1 MPGFVNAIL
10 ALTPSLAFTL
20 PSVFMRF
27 IRDIYAERI
36 RQGRPAISL
45 EFFTPKT
52 EEGDRA
58 LFDRTL
64 PTLMTTRPE
73 FCSVTYGAGGS
84 TRDKT
89 MAMVER
95 IQTQFRVPAM
105 AHLTCVGSNRAQ
117 IAAILADARQRGI
130 RNILALRGDPPAGTA
145 GFTRTEGGFQYA
157 AELVT
162 LVREMGG
169 FSTGVAGFP
178 EGHVECRD
186 GRHVDWER
194 LRAKLD
200 CGADFIVTQLFFD
213 NRYFYEFRDYLTS
226 KLGVQVPIIPGV
238 ISILSSAQIQ
248 KFTAMSGA
256 TIPPTLGQRV
266 EQLKDDDEAV
276 AAFGIEYATAQC
288 ADLLKNGVPGLHF
301 YTLNKAHAATSV
313 LRNLGLAC
321 SC

>member
-1 MPGFVNAIL
+1 
-10 ALTPSLAFTL
+10 
-20 PSVFMRF
+20 MRF
-27 IRDIYAERI
+27 IRDIYAERA
-36 RQGRPAISL
+36 RQGRPVISL

-52 EEGDRA
+52 DEGDRT
-58 LFDRTL
+58 LFERTL
-64 PTLMTTRPE
+64 PTLMTVRPE

-89 MAMVER
+89 IAMVER
-95 IQTQFRVPAM
+95 IQTEFRVPAM

-117 IAAILADARQRGI
+117 ITEILADAGRRGI
-130 RNILALRGDPPAGTA
+130 RNLLALRGDPPAGATA
-145 GFTRTEGGFQYA
+145 FTRPEGGFQYA
-157 AELVT
+157 AELVS

-178 EGHVECRD
+178 EGHVECRE

-194 LRAKLD
+194 LKAKLD

-213 NRYFYEFRDYLTS
+213 NRCFYEFRDYLTT
-226 KLGVQVPIIPGV
+226 KLGVKVPIIPGV

-248 KFTAMSGA
+248 RFTAMSGA
-256 TIPPTLGQRV
+256 TIPPALGQRL
-266 EQLKDDDEAV
+266 EQLKGDDEAV
-276 AAFGIEYATAQC
+276 AAYGIEYASEQC

-301 YTLNKAHAATSV
+301 YTLNKSHAATSV

>member
-1 MPGFVNAIL
+1 
-10 ALTPSLAFTL
+10 
-20 PSVFMRF
+20 MRF
-27 IRDIYAERI
+27 IRDIYAERA
-36 RQGRPAISL
+36 RQGRPVISL

-52 EEGDRA
+52 EEGDRT
-58 LFDRTL
+58 LFGRTL
-64 PTLMTTRPE
+64 PTLMTVRPE

-89 MAMVER
+89 IAMVER
-95 IQTQFRVPAM
+95 IQTEFRVPAM
-105 AHLTCVGSNRAQ
+105 AHLTCVGSNRTQ
-117 IAAILADARQRGI
+117 ITEILTDASRRGI
-130 RNILALRGDPPAGTA
+130 RNLLALRGDPPAGATA
-145 GFTRTEGGFQYA
+145 FTRPEGGFQYA
-157 AELVT
+157 AELVS

-178 EGHVECRD
+178 EGHVECRE

-213 NRYFYEFRDYLTS
+213 NRCFYEFRDYLTGR
-226 KLGVQVPIIPGV
+226 LGVKVPIIPGV
-238 ISILSSAQIQ
+238 ISILSHAQIE
-248 KFTAMSGA
+248 KFTTMSGA
-256 TIPPTLGQRV
+256 SIPPALGQRL
-266 EQLKDDDEAV
+266 EQLKGDDEAV
-276 AAFGIEYATAQC
+276 AAYGIEYATEQC

-301 YTLNKAHAATSV
+301 YTLNKSHAATSV